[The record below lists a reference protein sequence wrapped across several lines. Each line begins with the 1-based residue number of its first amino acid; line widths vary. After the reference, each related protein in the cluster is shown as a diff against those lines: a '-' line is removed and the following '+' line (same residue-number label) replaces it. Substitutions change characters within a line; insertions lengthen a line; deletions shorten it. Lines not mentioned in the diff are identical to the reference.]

1 MKNNKNSQSQPHI
14 FNPNIMSA
22 ITLIKTAAISSARF
36 ATVQKAAPAL
46 SWAAISRRAY
56 ATDKGEGSTE
66 APKQATTEEST
77 EKTADAGK
85 TAEELTAALAEKE
98 KKLAEIQVIIDGFE
112 TEDEKG

>member
-1 MKNNKNSQSQPHI
+1 
-14 FNPNIMSA
+14 MSA

-77 EKTADAGK
+77 EKKADAGK